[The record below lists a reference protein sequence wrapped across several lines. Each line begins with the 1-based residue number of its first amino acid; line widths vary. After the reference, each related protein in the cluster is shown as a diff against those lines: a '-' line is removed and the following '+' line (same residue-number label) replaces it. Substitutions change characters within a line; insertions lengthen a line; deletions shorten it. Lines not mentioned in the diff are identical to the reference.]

1 MIKKDLALQLAP
13 RVIDLVRA
21 RSMKA
26 GEPLREQTFAQALGV
41 SRSPIRRVFALLA
54 EWDLAIQEPNRGY
67 FLKQG
72 AGQIQEAAVPCA
84 SDPFEDFYLRV
95 VDDILGGEIPTHFFE
110 AQLLRRYEVPRGQL
124 LKVLNRLAN
133 GVAHITPHL
142 GARILASI
150 GSLPALEAEA
160 DTSILS
166 KRESEIYVLIRRGCC
181 NKEIGR
187 SLNLSEKTVKHY
199 LTNIFRK
206 LDVRNRTELAA
217 TPLNDDPGMI
227 PSLEAVLDLVAGQV
241 PLLIEIKDQDGQMG
255 PNIGQLETAT
265 AKALTGYAGDV
276 AVMSFNPH
284 SVLRM
289 SELAPGIAR
298 GITPSRY
305 EPVHW
310 PELPPATRDLLRLI
324 PDYDRTGACFISH
337 EASDLNSPRVA
348 ELKAQGAHILCWT
361 IRSPE
366 AEAAARKVAQNVTFE
381 GYRA

>member
-1 MIKKDLALQLAP
+1 MTLPAAFLTIPIAHRAFHDRKAGRVENSLASIQAAIDAGYGIEVDVQLTSDGHAVVFHDDILDRLTTKTGP
-13 RVIDLVRA
+13 VRA
-21 RSMKA
+21 R
-26 GEPLREQTFAQALGV
+26 
-41 SRSPIRRVFALLA
+41 
-54 EWDLAIQEPNRGY
+54 NR
-67 FLKQG
+67 
-72 AGQIQEAAVPCA
+72 A
-84 SDPFEDFYLRV
+84 
-95 VDDILGGEIPTHFFE
+95 
-110 AQLLRRYEVPRGQL
+110 
-124 LKVLNRLAN
+124 
-133 GVAHITPHL
+133 
-142 GARILASI
+142 
-150 GSLPALEAEA
+150 
-160 DTSILS
+160 
-166 KRESEIYVLIRRGCC
+166 
-181 NKEIGR
+181 
-187 SLNLSEKTVKHY
+187 
-199 LTNIFRK
+199 
-206 LDVRNRTELAA
+206 ELAA

-265 AKALTGYAGDV
+265 AKALTGYTGDV

-289 SELAPGIAR
+289 SVLAPGIAR
-298 GITPSRY
+298 GITTSRY

-348 ELKAQGAHILCWT
+348 ELKAQGAQILCWT